1 MDAQEKLTALKKAYA
16 DIILNISKEA
26 AARVMSSERRAAR
39 YQHELKVGKEEALR
53 MLMRL
58 KQMMDFKISQAKAAS
73 LNQQN
78 KIEELEAQLQEAED
92 IVKDLREELGEAHD
106 ELERLKKEHLQHLN
120 EPNNACSREME
131 TTIYSPD
138 KFAIASDVTMPN
150 ASQRNKCC
158 KCNSELVCMCSSY
171 IRNRDLPSII
181 LRSKEPD
188 LYRNGC
194 THRIRA
200 CERNLLDKDLCLSG
214 ETDKTSDENNITEQ
228 EESEDTNKVPA
239 SGAKTQS
246 ELEKKLKLS
255 NFQSFPQ
262 KRKRA
267 TRVRKTSTPVKA
279 DTWTHLVCEESSG
292 KETNLVENSGGRLMQ
307 NDEGLKEKMVPS
319 GDEKSP
325 DCKVDVEKVDVPSN
339 ILESNSSHTTK
350 GLHAQSV
357 RERVFKYTFQRKRK
371 RESLSGSKVNATLE
385 TEKKTGDKQNGD
397 QNLEQS
403 KSSLLK
409 ESSRDSR
416 RLAQVARQ
424 VGE

>member
-1 MDAQEKLTALKKAYA
+1 
-16 DIILNISKEA
+16 
-26 AARVMSSERRAAR
+26 
-39 YQHELKVGKEEALR
+39 
-53 MLMRL
+53 
-58 KQMMDFKISQAKAAS
+58 
-73 LNQQN
+73 
-78 KIEELEAQLQEAED
+78 
-92 IVKDLREELGEAHD
+92 
-106 ELERLKKEHLQHLN
+106 
-120 EPNNACSREME
+120 ME

-138 KFAIASDVTMPN
+138 KFAIASDVTVPN
-150 ASQRNKCC
+150 PSQRNKCC
-158 KCNSELVCMCSSY
+158 KCISELVCMCSSY

-181 LRSKEPD
+181 LRGKEPD

-200 CERNLLDKDLCLSG
+200 CERNLLDKELCISG
-214 ETDKTSDENNITEQ
+214 ETDKTNDENNIREQ
-228 EESEDTNKVPA
+228 EESEETDKAPA
-239 SGAKTQS
+239 YGAKTLT

-267 TRVRKTSTPVKA
+267 TRV
-279 DTWTHLVCEESSG
+279 
-292 KETNLVENSGGRLMQ
+292 
-307 NDEGLKEKMVPS
+307 
-319 GDEKSP
+319 
-325 DCKVDVEKVDVPSN
+325 DVPSN
-339 ILESNSSHTTK
+339 IFESNSSHTTK